1 MKIVDITPYFHSK
14 SGGIKRYLLEKSKYL
29 KDKPAQHVMIIPG
42 KERRVYH
49 INSTKIYQIPSF
61 PIPMSG
67 GYRFFS
73 SLKEIKEILSIEKP
87 DIVELE
93 GTYLPITALYSEE
106 YRLVVFYHADVR
118 TDASLMPL
126 PERLRKKIVD
136 LTITKKLSKA
146 DLILT
151 PSRRQEEFLKSYG
164 LENVLTVNLGVDTE
178 VFNPSKRNPYI
189 NAFLGVREDTFKI
202 LYVGRLSPEKNI
214 DLLLEV
220 MSMLDTAFFHFIL
233 VGDGPLRKKVE
244 KFAKSYPHVTYLGYI
259 SEEEKLAELYA
270 SAEVFLSASCS
281 ETYGLSFLEAQA
293 CGCLL
298 VAPDMDLETQPFKE
312 FLVKDLRVESFYE
325 ALVKAINCQNYHT
338 RQAVSSFIRER
349 FSWEATFSKLLN
361 IYNGILS
368 GVL

>member
-1 MKIVDITPYFHSK
+1 
-14 SGGIKRYLLEKSKYL
+14 
-29 KDKPAQHVMIIPG
+29 
-42 KERRVYH
+42 
-49 INSTKIYQIPSF
+49 
-61 PIPMSG
+61 MSG
-67 GYRFFS
+67 GYRFFN
-73 SLKEIKEILSIEKP
+73 SLKEIKEILSMEKP
-87 DIVELE
+87 DIIELE

-118 TDASLMPL
+118 TDASLMPM
-126 PERLRKKIVD
+126 PEKLRRKIVD
-136 LTITKKLSKA
+136 FTITKKLSKA

-164 LENVLTVNLGVDTE
+164 LENVITVNLGVDTE

-189 NAFLGVREDTFKI
+189 NAFLGVKEDTFKI

-220 MSMLDTAFFHFIL
+220 MSMLDTAFFHFIIA
-233 VGDGPLRKKVE
+233 GDGPLRKKVE

-270 SAEVFLSASCS
+270 SADVFLSASCS

-325 ALVKAINCQNYHT
+325 ALIKAVNCQNYHT

-349 FSWEATFSKLLN
+349 FSWEAAFNKLLN

-368 GVL
+368 SVL